1 MDKVQAEAVKWLW
14 PGRIPLGKITI
25 LQGDPGLGKSTI
37 TLDIAARLTRG
48 NSMPD
53 GSPSDLPEPSNVLL
67 LSAEDGV
74 ADTLRPRLDALGADQ
89 ARISVP
95 WDEHEHLSIP
105 SDTGL
110 IGRAIEQVGARL
122 IVIDPLAAFL
132 DANINSWSN
141 QQVRRAL
148 GPLKGLAERHSTA
161 VLCVDHLNKRSG
173 IAAVH
178 RGNGSMGFSAAA
190 RSVLMAGKRP
200 NEDGEF
206 VLAGV
211 KTNLA
216 ARPASLA
223 YRTVQAANGSVCI
236 EWLGECAV
244 TADELGGVSPDIAS
258 LSKAKEA
265 EDFILARIGSA
276 SVLARVLEKECL
288 ANGISQRTYK
298 RARKSLGVV
307 AKPAGFS
314 GEWILSLPTR
324 LALAAQRVPNLPES
338 AK

>member
-1 MDKVQAEAVKWLW
+1 MDQVQAEAVKWLW

-37 TLDIAARLTRG
+37 TLDIAARVTRA
-48 NSMPD
+48 NPMPD
-53 GSPSDLPEPSNVLL
+53 DSTSDLPEPSNVLL

-95 WDEHEHLSIP
+95 WGEHEHLSIP
-105 SDTGL
+105 SDADL
-110 IGRAIEQVGARL
+110 ISRAIDQAEARL

-148 GPLKGLAERHSTA
+148 GPLKAVAERHHA
-161 VLCVDHLNKRSG
+161 ALLCVDHLNKRAG

-178 RGNGSMGFSAAA
+178 RGNGSMGFAAAA
-190 RSVLMAGKRP
+190 RSVLMAGKHP
-200 NEDGEF
+200 HEDGEL

-216 ARPASLA
+216 ARPASLV
-223 YRTVQAANGSVCI
+223 YKTVQAANGAVCI

-244 TADELGGVSPDIAS
+244 TADELGGIPPDAAS
-258 LSKAKEA
+258 LSKVKEA
-265 EDFILARIGSA
+265 EEFIRERIGPG
-276 SVLARVLEKECL
+276 SVLARVLGAEAV

-298 RARKSLGVV
+298 RARKNLGVL
-307 AKPAGFS
+307 AKPAGF
-314 GEWILSLPTR
+314 
-324 LALAAQRVPNLPES
+324 AATGPYRCRRGRC
-338 AK
+338 